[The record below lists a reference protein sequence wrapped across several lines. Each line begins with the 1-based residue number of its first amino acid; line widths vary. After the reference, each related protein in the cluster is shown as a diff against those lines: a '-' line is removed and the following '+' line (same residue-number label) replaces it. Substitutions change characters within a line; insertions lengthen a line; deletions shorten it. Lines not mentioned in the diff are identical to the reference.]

1 MVQPFDYGSLNVQ
14 QKFAI
19 ENDPHEP
26 TDWDEFIKIQD
37 GKMPKSTPAMNG
49 RSYAHSPRILGG
61 NVHNDPLFQFYYNAA
76 LISFG
81 CGIGPLGITGTSDN
95 STISGFTQGG
105 GPDLLSAVTGVAIS
119 ALKAGWWHKWQQAM
133 RIRPE
138 AVGGLLEF
146 CKNNGAACEEVDG
159 LRPMYDEFRQGLKNM
174 TLAFTGRLGGGE
186 TLLLATQYPEG
197 SPTHPAWPAGH
208 ATVAGA
214 CVTVLKA
221 MLKTHNANKEKLSWP
236 RGKCTPL
243 EAQQKK
249 ELSPY
254 RGADKGDLTIVGEL
268 NKLASN
274 AALGRNFAGV
284 HFRSDGDQ
292 GLAIGEQIAIQ
303 YLKSKLQEY
312 ALRSALNSFTLEK
325 FDGTII
331 EITA

>member
-1 MVQPFDYGSLNVQ
+1 MQPFDYGNLKVK

-37 GKMPKSTPAMNG
+37 GKMPKSTSAMNG
-49 RSYAHSPRILGG
+49 RSYTHSPRILGG

-146 CKNNGAACEEVDG
+146 CKNNGAACEGVDG
-159 LRPMYDEFRQGLKNM
+159 LRPLYDEFRQGLKNM
-174 TLAFTGRLGGGE
+174 TLAFTGRLGGSE

-214 CVTVLKA
+214 
-221 MLKTHNANKEKLSWP
+221 
-236 RGKCTPL
+236 
-243 EAQQKK
+243 
-249 ELSPY
+249 
-254 RGADKGDLTIVGEL
+254 
-268 NKLASN
+268 
-274 AALGRNFAGV
+274 
-284 HFRSDGDQ
+284 
-292 GLAIGEQIAIQ
+292 
-303 YLKSKLQEY
+303 
-312 ALRSALNSFTLEK
+312 
-325 FDGTII
+325 
-331 EITA
+331 

>member
-1 MVQPFDYGSLNVQ
+1 MKVKQR
-14 QKFAI
+14 FAI

-49 RSYAHSPRILGG
+49 RSYTHSPRILGG

-81 CGIGPLGITGTSDN
+81 CGIGPLGMTGTFDN

-159 LRPMYDEFRQGLKNM
+159 LRPSCTTSF
-174 TLAFTGRLGGGE
+174 GR
-186 TLLLATQYPEG
+186 G
-197 SPTHPAWPAGH
+197 SRT
-208 ATVAGA
+208 
-214 CVTVLKA
+214 
-221 MLKTHNANKEKLSWP
+221 
-236 RGKCTPL
+236 
-243 EAQQKK
+243 
-249 ELSPY
+249 
-254 RGADKGDLTIVGEL
+254 
-268 NKLASN
+268 
-274 AALGRNFAGV
+274 
-284 HFRSDGDQ
+284 
-292 GLAIGEQIAIQ
+292 
-303 YLKSKLQEY
+303 
-312 ALRSALNSFTLEK
+312 
-325 FDGTII
+325 
-331 EITA
+331 